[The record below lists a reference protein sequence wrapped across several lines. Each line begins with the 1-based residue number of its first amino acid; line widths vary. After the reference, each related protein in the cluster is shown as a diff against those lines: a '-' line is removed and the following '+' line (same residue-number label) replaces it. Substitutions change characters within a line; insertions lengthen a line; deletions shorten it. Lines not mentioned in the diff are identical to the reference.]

1 MNRFFYN
8 VFMYLATPF
17 VLIYLLYRALKSED
31 YRGRVAERF
40 GLKRLSITKPVILIH
55 SVSVG
60 ETIAA
65 TPLIK
70 QIVSDYPSHQVLV
83 TTSTPTGSAMVKKL
97 FGASVEHC
105 YLPIDL
111 PGSIAR
117 FLKQITPQA
126 AIVMETELWPNLIHQ
141 LAHANTPILL
151 ANARMSEKSMNGYL
165 SKAAPLMHEMLN
177 NLDCVAAQYSSDGER
192 FITLGLPK
200 DKLTIGG
207 SIKFELS
214 ISSELQNQ
222 QHQLKQRWAHDRPVW
237 VAGSTH
243 PGENEQL
250 LQTHQSLL
258 TQFPN
263 LLLVIIP
270 RHSERFDEV
279 AQQATTQGFN
289 IVRRS
294 EGTTP
299 SSDTQVV
306 IGDTMGEM
314 LLLLGIGDITY
325 IGGSLIQRGGHNPLE
340 PAALGKPV
348 IMGESCYNFSDICDK
363 LLASQGLQQ
372 VANNAELTQLISE
385 LFNDKAMRQ
394 QMGKHALQ
402 VVADNQGTLKR
413 LMAWVNQKV

>member
-1 MNRFFYN
+1 M
-8 VFMYLATPF
+8 
-17 VLIYLLYRALKSED
+17 
-31 YRGRVAERF
+31 
-40 GLKRLSITKPVILIH
+40 
-55 SVSVG
+55 
-60 ETIAA
+60 
-65 TPLIK
+65 
-70 QIVSDYPSHQVLV
+70 
-83 TTSTPTGSAMVKKL
+83 
-97 FGASVEHC
+97 
-105 YLPIDL
+105 
-111 PGSIAR
+111 
-117 FLKQITPQA
+117 
-126 AIVMETELWPNLIHQ
+126 
-141 LAHANTPILL
+141 
-151 ANARMSEKSMNGYL
+151 
-165 SKAAPLMHEMLN
+165 
-177 NLDCVAAQYSSDGER
+177 
-192 FITLGLPK
+192 
-200 DKLTIGG
+200 
-207 SIKFELS
+207 S

-222 QHQLKQRWAHDRPVW
+222 QHQLKQRWARDRPVW
-237 VAGSTH
+237 VTGSTH

-314 LLLLGIGDITY
+314 LLMLGNGDITY

-385 LFNDKAMRQ
+385 LFNDEAMRQ

>member
-17 VLIYLLYRALKSED
+17 VFIYLLYRALKSED

-40 GLKRLSITKPVILIH
+40 GLRRLSITKPVILIH

-97 FGASVEHC
+97 FGATVEHC

-222 QHQLKQRWAHDRPVW
+222 QHQLKQRWARDRPVW

-340 PAALGKPV
+340 PAALGKPI
-348 IMGESCYNFSDICDK
+348 IMGKSCYNFSDICDK

-385 LFNDKAMRQ
+385 LFNDEAMRQ

>member
-1 MNRFFYN
+1 
-8 VFMYLATPF
+8 MYLATPF

-40 GLKRLSITKPVILIH
+40 GLKRLSITKPVILIQ

-222 QHQLKQRWAHDRPVW
+222 QHQLKQRWARDRPVW
-237 VAGSTH
+237 VTGSTH

-314 LLLLGIGDITY
+314 LLMLGNGDITY

-385 LFNDKAMRQ
+385 LFNDEAMRQ